1 MALKTHWLQWQI
13 LEQGACLIHKVI
25 PSFKRKYF
33 KMDLVS
39 YHSPD
44 FALLFGSA
52 GCHNPLFIQSYF
64 IQNGKGT
71 LINLKPEVQV
81 WFFVANNS
89 VSSLCILIINK
100 YIIKPPNLKQVAF
113 KSSFGTEL
121 FGVWNIFP

>member
-1 MALKTHWLQWQI
+1 
-13 LEQGACLIHKVI
+13 
-25 PSFKRKYF
+25 
-33 KMDLVS
+33 MDLVS

-52 GCHNPLFIQSYF
+52 ECHNPLFIQSYF
-64 IQNGKGT
+64 IQNGKGA

-100 YIIKPPNLKQVAF
+100 YIIKPPNLK
-113 KSSFGTEL
+113 
-121 FGVWNIFP
+121 